1 MKSLQIP
8 YFIESR
14 RPIGLDGNCAAEQL
28 LTEELN
34 LEVSFLYSGRNEQVS
49 SDKIWVYNSSSI
61 FPIYYLSISINSK
74 LCRR

>member
-49 SDKIWVYNSSSI
+49 SDKKWVYNSSSI
-61 FPIYYLSISINSK
+61 FALYYLSISINSK